1 MRIAIVLAL
10 IALASAPASAQ
21 QRQPAAAAPT
31 ARKLVS
37 AIPAGPSPDQCRT
50 TCAQTYY
57 FCLVESEPQDC
68 SPRWS
73 QCRQSCNGQGE
84 AGRSPR

>member
-1 MRIAIVLAL
+1 MRLAIVLAL

-21 QRQPAAAAPT
+21 QQPAPT
-31 ARKLVS
+31 APQITRKVIS
-37 AIPAGPSPDQCRT
+37 ATAAAPSPDQCRT

-57 FCLVESEPQDC
+57 FCLIEGEPQDC

-73 QCRQSCNGQGE
+73 QCRQSCNGQG
-84 AGRSPR
+84 AGGRLPR